1 MTKSKKM
8 LLLLGV
14 LALLIALYLVV
25 TSLGDGREQPDSN
38 LSELEQ
44 PSTQSHTFFTL
55 NASDLTAFSFTN
67 AGEEYAFTLSADK
80 TRWEWEGDPTLPIS
94 NARMTLMINAVLE
107 LTSTY
112 KYEDVS
118 ADKLGEYGLDDS
130 ATRLTFALTDGSQTG
145 LLIGKTNAFNYMSYC
160 ALSSDPSTVY
170 MISAGIAP
178 YFATT
183 PENLIEDD
191 KLPSYTK
198 TQLMGFRL
206 QLGEPSWMYVY
217 EHPTDDTAAAEDK
230 VLVLYAEEQN
240 VPLSQEESDAL
251 VETIMGWNLNDA
263 LTFDPARYAEFG
275 VESGSD
281 RMLAVHYTYT
291 KTYEDATTGTTNST
305 ELQTV
310 YTLYLGNT
318 TEDGLTC
325 VRLSD
330 KTGVYALDLSAV
342 MALAN

>member
-14 LALLIALYLVV
+14 LALLIALYLVI
-25 TSLGDGREQPDSN
+25 TSLGGQEQPDSN
-38 LSELEQ
+38 LSELDT

-67 AGEEYAFTLSADK
+67 EGTEYAFALSADK
-80 TRWEWEGDPTLPIS
+80 TRWSWLGDPTLPIS

-107 LTSTY
+107 LSSTH
-112 KYEDVS
+112 KYENVS
-118 ADKLGEYGLDDS
+118 ADALNDYGLGEG
-130 ATRLTFALTDGSQTG
+130 AIRLTFTLTDGTQTG
-145 LLIGKTNAFNYMSYC
+145 LLIGKTNTFNYMTYC

-170 MISAGIAP
+170 MISAGIPP

-183 PENLIEDD
+183 PESMIEDD

-230 VLVLYAEEQN
+230 VLVLYDGEQT
-240 VPLSQEESDAL
+240 VSMSQEASDAL
-251 VETIMGWNLNDA
+251 VETIMGWKLNDA

-318 TEDGLTC
+318 TEDGLTY

-330 KTGVYALDLSAV
+330 KTGVYALDLSAIL
-342 MALAN
+342 ALAN

>member
-1 MTKSKKM
+1 M

-14 LALLIALYLVV
+14 LAMLIALYVAV
-25 TSLGDGREQPDSN
+25 TSLGGDREQPESN

-44 PSTQSHTFFTL
+44 PSARAEIFFSL
-55 NASDLTAFSFTN
+55 NASDLMAFSYTN
-67 AGEEYAFTLSADK
+67 EGEEYAFTLSADK
-80 TRWEWEGDPTLPIS
+80 TRWVWEGDPTLPIS
-94 NARMTLMINAVLE
+94 NARMTLMINAVME

-112 KYEDVS
+112 KYENVDAS
-118 ADKLGEYGLDDS
+118 MRNDYGLGED
-130 ATRLTFALTDGSQTG
+130 AVRLSFTLADGSQTG
-145 LLIGKTNAFNYMSYC
+145 LLIGKTNAFNYMTYC

-170 MISAGIAP
+170 MISAGIPP

-183 PENLIEDD
+183 PAVMIEDD

-206 QLGEPSWMYVY
+206 QLNEESWTYVY
-217 EHPTDDTAAAEDK
+217 DHQTDCAGAAEDK
-230 VLVLYAEEQN
+230 VLVLYGEEQN

-251 VETIMGWNLNDA
+251 VEAMMGWNLNDA

-318 TEDGLTC
+318 TEDGLTY

-330 KTGVYALDLSAV
+330 KTGVYALDLSAIL
-342 MALAN
+342 ALAN